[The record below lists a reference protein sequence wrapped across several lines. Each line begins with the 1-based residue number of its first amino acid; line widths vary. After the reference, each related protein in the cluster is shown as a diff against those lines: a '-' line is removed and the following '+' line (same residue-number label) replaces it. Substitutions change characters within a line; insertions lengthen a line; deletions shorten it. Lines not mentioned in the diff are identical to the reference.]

1 MIYAMSDIHGQYAKY
16 RAMLQA
22 VCLRP
27 DDALYVLGDVV
38 DRGPE
43 PMRILQDMMSR
54 ANVIPILGNHEF
66 MAAYCLRFL
75 IKEITDEAL
84 PELEGTR
91 WAALQ
96 EWLSDVNG
104 GQDTLADFKRL
115 SPEDRLDV
123 LDYLDEFSLYEEVSA
138 GGKDY
143 LLVHAGLGNF
153 SPDRPLDDYAPDELI
168 LGRPDYGRI
177 YFPDKAVV
185 TGHTPTRN
193 ILGNP
198 APDRIFKANNHI
210 AIDCGCAF
218 GGPLG
223 AICLDTWE
231 EFYV

>member
-1 MIYAMSDIHGQYAKY
+1 MIYVLSDVHGRFDKY
-16 RAMLQA
+16 RAMLRTIN
-22 VCLRP
+22 LRP
-27 DDALYVLGDVV
+27 EDTLYVLGDVV

-43 PMRILQDMMSR
+43 PMKILLDMMAR
-54 ANVIPILGNHEF
+54 ANVVPILGNHEF
-66 MAAYCLRFL
+66 MAAYCLKFL
-75 IKEITDEAL
+75 MKEIADETL
-84 PELEGTR
+84 PELDGTR

-96 EWLSDVNG
+96 EWLAGANG
-104 GQDTLADFKRL
+104 GQDTLDDFRRL

-123 LDYLDEFSLYEEVSA
+123 LDYLDEFSLYEELSVA
-138 GGKDY
+138 GEDY

-153 SPDRPLDDYAPDELI
+153 SPNRPLEDYRPDELI

-177 YFPDKAVV
+177 YYPDRQLV

-193 ILGNP
+193 IPGNP
-198 APDRIFKANNHI
+198 GADRIFRANGHI

-223 AICLDTWE
+223 AICLDTGD

>member
-1 MIYAMSDIHGQYAKY
+1 MIYVLSDVHGQYAQF

-22 VCLRP
+22 INFRP

-43 PMRILQDMMSR
+43 PIRILQDMMSKP
-54 ANVIPILGNHEF
+54 NVIPILGNHEF

-75 IKEITDEAL
+75 MKEVTDETL
-84 PELEGTR
+84 PELDGAR
-91 WAALQ
+91 WAALS

-104 GQDTLADFKRL
+104 GQDTLDDFRRL

-138 GGKDY
+138 SGKDY
-143 LLVHAGLGNF
+143 ILVHAGLANF

-177 YFPDKAVV
+177 YFPDKYVV

-193 ILGNP
+193 IPGNP

-223 AICLDTWE
+223 AICLDTGE